1 MVNVEHLTLWQL
13 APLLRTGQ
21 LSSVE
26 VVEALLRRIDVL
38 EASLHA
44 WVTIDREAVLTQAR
58 QCDEELRQSGPRGL
72 LHGIPVGCKDIL
84 YTAGLKT
91 TACSRVY
98 AEFVPSY
105 DATAVSRLKRAG
117 AIILGKTVC
126 TEFAVND
133 PPPTCNAWNRAHTP
147 GGSSSGSAVAVAT
160 RMCFATVDTQTAG
173 DILRPAA
180 YNGVVGFKP
189 TYGRIS
195 RYGVIPVAWSLDT
208 VGMLTRSV
216 EDAAL
221 LLQVLAGPDP
231 HDPSASPSPNADYPA
246 RLSSRPHAPRLG
258 LVRQYFYE
266 HANYEVRAHTDQ
278 MVESL
283 RRAGAQIE
291 EVVLPVD
298 LTLLHAA
305 HRIIVS
311 AECAAYHQERLVT
324 HPEEFGPKLRE
335 FLELGMV
342 TPVVPY
348 LQARRLRQRFRRTL
362 QAVCERFDALLTPA
376 TPSAAPADHSTTG
389 SPILQIPWTLCGFPT
404 LALPSGLTPE
414 RLPLGLQLV
423 GQAFREE
430 QLLATAHWC
439 EQALGLQFVPLVEE
453 EREGKSVF
461 PSD

>member
-1 MVNVEHLTLWQL
+1 VSNVEHLTLSQAATL
-13 APLLRTGQ
+13 IRTGQ
-21 LSSVE
+21 LSSLE
-26 VVEALLRRIDVL
+26 VVEAILRRIDAL

-44 WVTIDREAVLTQAR
+44 WVTIDREAVLAQAR
-58 QCDEELRQSGPRGL
+58 LRDAEWRQSGPRGP

-98 AEFVPSY
+98 AEFVPAY
-105 DATAVSRLKRAG
+105 DATAVSRLKQAG
-117 AIILGKTVC
+117 AVILGKTVC

-160 RMCFATVDTQTAG
+160 QMCFATVDTQTAG

-195 RYGVIPVAWSLDT
+195 HYGVIPVAWSLDT

-221 LLQVLAGPDP
+221 LLQVLAGPDL
-231 HDPSASPSPNADYPA
+231 HDPRASSSPRADYA
-246 RLSSRPHAPRLG
+246 ASLASQQHAPRLG

-266 HANYEVRAHTDQ
+266 HADQEVHVHTDQ
-278 MVESL
+278 VVEAL
-283 RRAGAQIE
+283 RQAGAQIE
-291 EVVLPVD
+291 EIVLPVD

-311 AECAAYHQERLVT
+311 SECAAYHQARFVT
-324 HPEEFGPKLRE
+324 HPDDYGPKLRE
-335 FLELGMV
+335 FIELGMV

-348 LQARRLRQRFRRTL
+348 LQAQRLRQRFGRTL
-362 QAVCERFDALLTPA
+362 QAAFEGVDALLTPA
-376 TPSAAPADHSTTG
+376 TPSGAPADHSTTG
-389 SPILQIPWTLCGFPT
+389 SPILQIPWTLCGFPM
-404 LALPSGLTPE
+404 LALPSGLTSE
-414 RLPLGLQLV
+414 RLPLGLQFV
-423 GQAFREE
+423 GPPFREE

-439 EQALGLQFVPLVEE
+439 EQALCFQFVPPSEE
-453 EREGKSVF
+453 
-461 PSD
+461 